1 MRTLVLASLALLAS
15 PTIAEDIVLQ
25 KSVEPTCYTVGHD
38 QYGLPLNIPG
48 YATVRRSTDGH
59 VYERNCDFMGDHL
72 AGGLSDI
79 GMPTDG
85 FLNNASRAAT
95 KLENA
100 KLLSNGMISLR

>member
-59 VYERNCDFMGDHL
+59 VYERNCDFMGNPR
-72 AGGLSDI
+72 AAMSDI
-79 GMPTDG
+79 GMPADG
-85 FLNNASRAAT
+85 FVNNASRGGAT
-95 KLENA
+95 KVKILPNGHI
-100 KLLSNGMISLR
+100 KLY